1 MRTEPSPATLAAAF
15 FVSCLATA
23 LSASPAAAQRA
34 TPQDRSD
41 LSAAFTTGKF
51 HWRVGDPLLSVD
63 PKRLPPSAEHP
74 WVAVKDPSIVR
85 YADRWHLFCTLR
97 KQKEGEGRIRL
108 RFGWTVSHYLTG
120 MYEQFTKTNLLE
132 LQHLSS
138 NHSVRIYEMCAQF
151 RSTGYKIV
159 NISDLKRALC
169 LEDKYKL
176 FRDFRVKVIEPS
188 IAEINK
194 NTDLRIKVNYLKKG
208 RAFDRIEFIIK
219 EKPRKAE
226 QQLELDVDDSKKDK
240 HATRKKISD
249 IQDTDW

>member
-1 MRTEPSPATLAAAF
+1 
-15 FVSCLATA
+15 
-23 LSASPAAAQRA
+23 
-34 TPQDRSD
+34 
-41 LSAAFTTGKF
+41 
-51 HWRVGDPLLSVD
+51 
-63 PKRLPPSAEHP
+63 
-74 WVAVKDPSIVR
+74 
-85 YADRWHLFCTLR
+85 
-97 KQKEGEGRIRL
+97 
-108 RFGWTVSHYLTG
+108 
-120 MYEQFTKTNLLE
+120 
-132 LQHLSS
+132 
-138 NHSVRIYEMCAQF
+138 MCAQF

-176 FRDFRVKVIEPS
+176 FADFRVNVIEPS